1 MAPSKILTVF
11 GATGNQGGS
20 VIANVLSNSRLSS
33 EFKLRGITRDP
44 SKPNAKKLT
53 NQGVEMV
60 SADMNDLDALKS
72 AISGSYAVFAV
83 TSYWETMSKET
94 EVQQGKNIADVSK
107 LAGVKHIIWAS
118 LPHVTKLT
126 NGELS
131 HVDHFDG
138 KAEIEEYIESIK
150 GESGM
155 IASYWRPGLFMSN
168 LKGMIQPDQ
177 STGVPTLKLPWNSEK
192 TQVGLLDAV
201 KDTGKFVAGFL
212 LADPK
217 SVDGFQVNGVSEWV
231 TPKEIVETLRK
242 TAGTKVE
249 FHEVSGEEYE
259 GYLPPPIAKEMKENM
274 LLVRD
279 WSYFGKG
286 TEKKQAE
293 SNKILGD
300 MKLTTWDDFVKQNG
314 PWEWKSGGK

>member
-20 VIANVLSNSRLSS
+20 VIANVLSHSKLSS
-33 EFKLRGITRDP
+33 EYKLRGITRDP
-44 SKPNAKKLT
+44 SKPNAQKLT
-53 NQGVEMV
+53 AKGVEMV
-60 SADMNDLDALKS
+60 SADMNDPSALKS
-72 AISGSYAVFAV
+72 AISGSYAVFGV
-83 TSYWETMSKET
+83 TNYWETQSKET
-94 EVQQGKNIADVSK
+94 EVQQGKNIADISK
-107 LAGVKHIIWAS
+107 AAGVKHIIWAS

-126 NGELS
+126 NGELT
-131 HVDHFDG
+131 HVHHFDG
-138 KAEIEEYIESIK
+138 KAEVEEYIESIK

-155 IASYWRPGLFMSN
+155 IASYWVPGFFMSN
-168 LKGMIQPDQ
+168 IKGMILPDQ
-177 STGVPTLKLPWNSEK
+177 STGVPTLKQPWDAEK
-192 TQVGLLDAV
+192 TQVGLLDV
-201 KDTGKFVAGFL
+201 VGDTGKFVAGLL

-217 SVDGFQVNGVSEWV
+217 SVDGFHVNGVSEWT
-231 TPKEIVETLRK
+231 TPKEIINTLSK

-249 FHEVSGEEYE
+249 FQEVAPEEYQ
-259 GYLPPPIAKEMKENM
+259 GFLPPPIAQEMTENM

-300 MKLTTWDDFVKQNG
+300 MKLTTWEAFVKQNG
-314 PWEWKSGGK
+314 PWEWK